1 MSGFSCNDG
10 FAEQFKREVLNTS
23 AGKEALRQE
32 QEAMMEEMEAE
43 KRLRHAEK
51 QVGTG
56 KLLCATRVLGL
67 QQIR

>member
-1 MSGFSCNDG
+1 MMGDG
-10 FAEQFKREVLNTS
+10 FAEQFKREVLNTP

-56 KLLCATRVLGL
+56 KLCATRVLGL